1 MSKERKKE
9 IRRKLIKL
17 LNENPNWLDSDHTEL
32 KKEIQLLGQFL
43 GYNSKNKKIGDLT
56 VEKYLKLLSLG
67 FNNQEIK
74 GIYQLSEGSF
84 KEWLKEHDFYRRN
97 VDEIL
102 NENKEFK
109 NYD

>member
-43 GYNSKNKKIGDLT
+43 GYSSKNKKLET
-56 VEKYLKLLSLG
+56 
-67 FNNQEIK
+67 
-74 GIYQLSEGSF
+74 
-84 KEWLKEHDFYRRN
+84 
-97 VDEIL
+97 
-102 NENKEFK
+102 
-109 NYD
+109 

>member
-43 GYNSKNKKIGDLT
+43 GYSSKNKKIGDLT
-56 VEKYLKLLSLG
+56 LEKYLKLLSLG
-67 FNNQEIK
+67 
-74 GIYQLSEGSF
+74 F